1 MRETRPA
8 LAETLSRIGSLIG
21 DGRSRDDVL
30 DVEQLSNESGVPR
43 DVVRMLLDGEEPPAE
58 DITDRIVRRIVH
70 LRETRLRPDG
80 TRHSYDEIAAS
91 YGASRAS
98 LSNLVNSRRK
108 TPSPQTP
115 SPQMPSRQALSRQGL
130 SEQVPSEQVLSEQVL
145 SEQVLSEQVPSQ
157 QTGERRPARSG
168 GPLASTQAGIETFFF
183 GQPNGWLS
191 AEPQTSLD
199 NALQSVLHGL
209 EREAADPMAR
219 LRGTHGLR
227 ELAAR
232 APQLAE
238 EELQLV
244 TDWIDTILQRR
255 NAQRVRGS
263 GADSSHTEGH

>member
-108 TPSPQTP
+108 TPSPQ
-115 SPQMPSRQALSRQGL
+115 MPSRQALSRQGL
-130 SEQVPSEQVLSEQVL
+130 SEQVP

-168 GPLASTQAGIETFFF
+168 GPLASTQAGIEAFFF

-263 GADSSHTEGH
+263 GPDSSHTEGH

>member
-80 TRHSYDEIAAS
+80 SRHSYDEIAAS

-108 TPSPQTP
+108 TPSPQ
-115 SPQMPSRQALSRQGL
+115 MPSRQ
-130 SEQVPSEQVLSEQVL
+130 VPV
-145 SEQVLSEQVPSQ
+145 EQVPSQ
-157 QTGERRPARSG
+157 GTGERRPARSG

-191 AEPQTSLD
+191 AEPQASLD

-209 EREAADPMAR
+209 EGEAADPMAR
-219 LRGTHGLR
+219 LRSTHGLR

-238 EELQLV
+238 DELQLV

-263 GADSSHTEGH
+263 GSDSSHTEGH

>member
-1 MRETRPA
+1 MRETRRA

-21 DGRSRDDVL
+21 DGQSRDDVL

-115 SPQMPSRQALSRQGL
+115 SRPVP
-130 SEQVPSEQVLSEQVL
+130 SEQVPSE
-145 SEQVLSEQVPSQ
+145 

-191 AEPQTSLD
+191 AEPQASLD

-209 EREAADPMAR
+209 EGEAADPMAR
-219 LRGTHGLR
+219 LRSTHGLR

-255 NAQRVRGS
+255 NAQRVRGTEL
-263 GADSSHTEGH
+263 DSSHTEGH

>member
-1 MRETRPA
+1 VRETRRA

-115 SPQMPSRQALSRQGL
+115 SSQTPSRQALSQQVS
-130 SEQVPSEQVLSEQVL
+130 SEQVS
-145 SEQVLSEQVPSQ
+145 SQ

-191 AEPQTSLD
+191 AEPQASLD

-209 EREAADPMAR
+209 EGEAADPMAR
-219 LRGTHGLR
+219 LRSTHGLR

-255 NAQRVRGS
+255 NAQRVRGTES
-263 GADSSHTEGH
+263 DSSHTEGH

>member
-1 MRETRPA
+1 MRETRRA

-108 TPSPQTP
+108 TPSPHT
-115 SPQMPSRQALSRQGL
+115 PSRQALSQ
-130 SEQVPSEQVLSEQVL
+130 QVP
-145 SEQVLSEQVPSQ
+145 SEQVPSQ

-191 AEPQTSLD
+191 AEPQASLD

-209 EREAADPMAR
+209 EGEAADPMAR
-219 LRGTHGLR
+219 LRSTHGLR
-227 ELAAR
+227 KLAAR

-255 NAQRVRGS
+255 NAQRVRGTES
-263 GADSSHTEGH
+263 DSSHTGGH

>member
-1 MRETRPA
+1 VRETRPA
-8 LAETLSRIGSLIG
+8 LAETLSRIGSLVG

-30 DVEQLSNESGVPR
+30 DVAHLSNESGVPQ

-58 DITDRIVRRIVH
+58 DVTDRIIRRIVH

-108 TPSPQTP
+108 TPSQETASQQTP
-115 SPQMPSRQALSRQGL
+115 SQER
-130 SEQVPSEQVLSEQVL
+130 
-145 SEQVLSEQVPSQ
+145 PSQ
-157 QTGERRPARSG
+157 RTAERRPARSG

-191 AEPQTSLD
+191 AEPRASLD
-199 NALQSVLHGL
+199 NALQPILHGL
-209 EREAADPMAR
+209 ERQAADPMAR
-219 LRGTHGLR
+219 LRSTHGLR

-238 EELQLV
+238 DELQLV

-255 NAQRVRGS
+255 NAQRAQSSGPGS
-263 GADSSHTEGH
+263 PHTETRRS

>member
-1 MRETRPA
+1 MRETRRA

-21 DGRSRDDVL
+21 DGQSRDDVL

-115 SPQMPSRQALSRQGL
+115 SRRALSQ
-130 SEQVPSEQVLSEQVL
+130 QVPSER
-145 SEQVLSEQVPSQ
+145 VPSQ

-191 AEPQTSLD
+191 AEPQASLD

-209 EREAADPMAR
+209 GGEAADPMAR
-219 LRGTHGLR
+219 LRSTHGLR

-255 NAQRVRGS
+255 NAQRVRGTES
-263 GADSSHTEGH
+263 DSSHTKGH

>member
-108 TPSPQTP
+108 TPSPQ
-115 SPQMPSRQALSRQGL
+115 MPSRQALSRQGL
-130 SEQVPSEQVLSEQVL
+130 SERVP

-157 QTGERRPARSG
+157 QTGSDARPAPVARWHPPRPASRRSSSASPTAGSPPNRRPLSTT
-168 GPLASTQAGIETFFF
+168 PSSPSCTASKER
-183 GQPNGWLS
+183 QPIRWLGC
-191 AEPQTSLD
+191 A
-199 NALQSVLHGL
+199 V
-209 EREAADPMAR
+209 R
-219 LRGTHGLR
+219 
-227 ELAAR
+227 
-232 APQLAE
+232 
-238 EELQLV
+238 
-244 TDWIDTILQRR
+244 TD
-255 NAQRVRGS
+255 
-263 GADSSHTEGH
+263 

>member
-1 MRETRPA
+1 MRETRRA
-8 LAETLSRIGSLIG
+8 LAETLGRIDSLIG

-43 DVVRMLLDGEEPPAE
+43 DVVRMLLNGEEPPAE

-108 TPSPQTP
+108 TPSPQTS
-115 SPQMPSRQALSRQGL
+115 SPQMSARQ
-130 SEQVPSEQVLSEQVL
+130 P
-145 SEQVLSEQVPSQ
+145 PSQ
-157 QTGERRPARSG
+157 QTVERRPARSG

-191 AEPQTSLD
+191 ADPQASL
-199 NALQSVLHGL
+199 NHALQPILHGL
-209 EREAADPMAR
+209 EGQAADPMAR

-255 NAQRVRGS
+255 SAQRVQGS
-263 GADSSHTEGH
+263 GSDSSRTEGH

>member
-1 MRETRPA
+1 MRETRRA

-21 DGRSRDDVL
+21 DGQSRDDVL

-115 SPQMPSRQALSRQGL
+115 PSHMPSRQALPP
-130 SEQVPSEQVLSEQVL
+130 QVP
-145 SEQVLSEQVPSQ
+145 SEQVPSQ
-157 QTGERRPARSG
+157 QTGSGARPAPVARWHPPRPASRRSSSASPTAGSPPNRRPRSTTPSSPSCAAWRERRTIR
-168 GPLASTQAGIETFFF
+168 
-183 GQPNGWLS
+183 WLGCAVRTGCGS
-191 AEPQTSLD
+191 WP
-199 NALQSVLHGL
+199 
-209 EREAADPMAR
+209 
-219 LRGTHGLR
+219 
-227 ELAAR
+227 R
-232 APQLAE
+232 APHN
-238 EELQLV
+238 
-244 TDWIDTILQRR
+244 WPKK
-255 NAQRVRGS
+255 S
-263 GADSSHTEGH
+263 FSW